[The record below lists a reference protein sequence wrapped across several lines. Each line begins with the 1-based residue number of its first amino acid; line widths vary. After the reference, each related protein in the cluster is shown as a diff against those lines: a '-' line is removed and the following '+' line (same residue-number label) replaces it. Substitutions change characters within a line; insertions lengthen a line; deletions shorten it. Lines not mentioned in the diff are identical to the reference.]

1 MLRVPAQQREG
12 SHMPPMPR
20 PNDNAAE
27 SFRSYYGGLT
37 TEESKLKFLQM
48 LKERRDLHNDFIASA
63 LLPELVDRW
72 ISERIKKVK
81 PE

>member
-1 MLRVPAQQREG
+1 MFRVPAQKREG
-12 SHMPPMPR
+12 DQMPMPR

-72 ISERIKKVK
+72 ISERVKK
-81 PE
+81 